1 MRIAYGDMPFGALL
15 IVMVARLYRQVGAV
29 SPGCPIAL
37 ELGSEVARLRMLR
50 LVRLADHLVI
60 LAGFFG
66 I

>member
-15 IVMVARLYRQVGAV
+15 IVMVARRYRQVGAA
-29 SPGCPIAL
+29 SPGCPFAL
-37 ELGSEVARLRMLR
+37 EIGSEVARLSMLR

-60 LAGFFG
+60 IAGLFG